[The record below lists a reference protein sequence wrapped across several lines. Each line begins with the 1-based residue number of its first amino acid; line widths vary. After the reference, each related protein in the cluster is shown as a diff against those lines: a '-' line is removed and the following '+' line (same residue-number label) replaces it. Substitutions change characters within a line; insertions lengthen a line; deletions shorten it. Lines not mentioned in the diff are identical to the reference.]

1 MSFIMTDIQTVTEM
15 AKCMRSLHRRSALF
29 EKSRYAI
36 LEEISLIAEEYEIMA
51 DRIESTMVNELGAD
65 V

>member
-1 MSFIMTDIQTVTEM
+1 MTDIQTVTEM
-15 AKCMRSLHRRSALF
+15 AKRMRSLHRRSALF